1 MTVTW
6 KERVFT
12 DGRME
17 VEKIHGA
24 TSEGCDHVLRNYI
37 AGTGTL
43 EKDEKLPSDLA
54 DEVHEIASN

>member
-1 MTVTW
+1 
-6 KERVFT
+6 
-12 DGRME
+12 ME
-17 VEKIHGA
+17 VEKINGA

-43 EKDEKLPSDLA
+43 AKDEKLPSDLA

>member
-6 KERVFT
+6 KERIFT

-17 VEKIHGA
+17 VEKINGA
-24 TSEGCDHVLRNYI
+24 TSETCDHVLRNFI

-43 EKDEKLPSDLA
+43 AKDEKLPSDLA
-54 DEVHEIASN
+54 DEVHEIASS